1 MKKAAILACFLA
13 LLCLLAGCKKDDAPT
28 ITPVPNPP
36 EILVTVPKGSVSK
49 SSFYYNWN
57 YLQADGTEMGSA
69 CTPGMPEDW
78 WNMTAQLETQAQT
91 ASISFAL
98 PADEIDVTR
107 YSVTDGSS
115 VSWDVTEDQSITL
128 SEGRWTYQIMA
139 QWTDESRDYH
149 GWAQY
154 NICIEKK

>member
-36 EILVTVPKGSVSK
+36 EILVTVPEGSVSK

-57 YLQADGTEMGSA
+57 YLQADGTEKGSA
-69 CTPGMPEDW
+69 CTPAMPAEW
-78 WNMTAQLETQAQT
+78 SERSAKLQIIGQT
-91 ASISFAL
+91 AGLSFNL
-98 PADEIDVTR
+98 PPDEI
-107 YSVTDGSS
+107 SVTCRNAVDGANGSCS
-115 VSWDVTEDQSITL
+115 LDETGALVL
-128 SEGRWTYQIMA
+128 SEGRWVYYIMA
-139 QWTDESRDYH
+139 QWTDESREYH